1 MTTILTGTFPNANGE
16 PVPFDRMPVEVTRDG
31 QSLHFRVGGSGYGS
45 VAVSGGAGLGSFRT
59 LAGEEFA
66 FSLEPEGG
74 GTRYRILDGDAQIA
88 TGMFYDLPP

>member
-1 MTTILTGTFPNANGE
+1 MTTVMTGRFPNAKGE

-45 VAVSGGAGLGSFRT
+45 VSVSGGAGRGTFRT
-59 LAGEEFA
+59 LADHEFA

-74 GTRYRILDGDAQIA
+74 GTRYRILDGGVQIA
-88 TGMFYDLPP
+88 TGMLYDLPP